1 MSLVDCRVALETYR
15 KGWWAL
21 GHAEKWV
28 KDVRVSTIRE
38 INVVSGTYG
47 ILWMDS
53 VKFVTLGS
61 VLRGIPGREW
71 DISLKHPRASI
82 FTFYPQADVLAVVEE
97 VAWT

>member
-1 MSLVDCRVALETYR
+1 MSLADCRAALEAYC
-15 KGWWAL
+15 KGWWDL
-21 GHAEKWV
+21 EHAEKWV
-28 KDVRVSTIRE
+28 KDLRVSAIRQ

-71 DISLKHPRASI
+71 DISLKHLRASI
-82 FTFYPQADVLAVVEE
+82 FTFYPHADVLAVVEE